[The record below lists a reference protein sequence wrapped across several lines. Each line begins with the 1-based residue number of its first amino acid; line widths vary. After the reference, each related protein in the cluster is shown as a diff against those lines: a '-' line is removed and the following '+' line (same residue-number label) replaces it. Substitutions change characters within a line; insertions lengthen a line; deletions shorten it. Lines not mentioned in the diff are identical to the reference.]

1 MNNHK
6 MSYLFVAFCAAAA
19 FIVGCIPEDSL
30 QWSQNGSVG
39 LLRTQSALY
48 LVDGKTGELT
58 EIAEANVAPWPD
70 ISKDGNMVAYCRKVE
85 CQNLSEGLKVL
96 PEGQVKIIEHWA
108 GQMEKEILN
117 NGGLVDGK
125 FPLPEEGLLVPNDYG
140 NWVIRY
146 LCEKAGQEL
155 RERISKDDIEKAKQE
170 RLHYTRII
178 VAPTKAPGEGRVV
191 AASVFNMVATRIS
204 PDGKFVAYLMHTQ
217 QGEVS
222 NAFEEYG
229 LYVASLDGGVN
240 TMLVATRVAIGYDW
254 RADSKAIAYI
264 TADKKDLLHESM
276 ILGTLK
282 ESIVAD
288 EDGNLRAQPV
298 PSGEQGFSGTH
309 RCTGGEKDLAGILF
323 YPWMKVQ
330 YGQSGRVF
338 FSSATL
344 SLPSGSMDD
353 PKWSLFCYDSVTRS
367 VANVLPTIASDLV
380 GQNVNV
386 FALSPD
392 GKSVLLCMEK
402 NRFGIYTF
410 VDGTAE
416 VAIEEEE
423 MFGDRLDLAPA
434 WKGNSEISC
443 LVAEN
448 SHFLVKKGQEKH
460 NRKEIVVLGADGDI
474 RQVLSRN
481 WPDELL
487 SQSSKDQGAVPV
499 EQIIGS
505 TQD

>member
-1 MNNHK
+1 MNDHTIR
-6 MSYLFVAFCAAAA
+6 YLLVALCAVAA
-19 FIVGCIPEDSL
+19 FIAGCIPEDSL
-30 QWSQNGSVG
+30 QWSQDGSVG
-39 LLRTQSALY
+39 LLRVQGALY
-48 LVDGKTGELT
+48 LVDGQSGELT
-58 EIAEANVAPWPD
+58 EIADANVAPWPD
-70 ISKDGNMVAYCRKVE
+70 ISEDGNMVAYCRRIE
-85 CQNLSEGLKVL
+85 CRSLSEGLKLL
-96 PEGQVKIIEHWA
+96 PEGQVKMIEHWA

-117 NGGLVDGK
+117 SGGLVDAR
-125 FPLPEEGLLVPNDYG
+125 FPLPEKGLLVPEDYG
-140 NWVIRY
+140 NWAIRY
-146 LCEKAGQEL
+146 VCEKADKEFLEKLGKEEL
-155 RERISKDDIEKAKQE
+155 EKAKQKQ
-170 RLHYTRII
+170 LHYTQII
-178 VAPTKAPGEGRVV
+178 AAPTRAPGEGRVV
-191 AASVFNMVATRIS
+191 AASLFNTMTTRLS
-204 PDGKFVAYLMHTQ
+204 PDSKFVAYLMHTQ
-217 QGEVS
+217 EGEVS

-282 ESIVAD
+282 ETIVAD
-288 EDGNLRAQPV
+288 ENGSLLEQPF
-298 PSGEQGFSGTH
+298 PSGKQGSPGAQ
-309 RCTGGEKDLAGILF
+309 RCTGAAKDLAGILF

-338 FSSATL
+338 FSSPTL
-344 SLPSGSMDD
+344 SLPSGPMDD
-353 PKWSLFCYDSVTRS
+353 PRWSLFCYDSVTRS
-367 VANVLPTIASDLV
+367 VANVLPTFASDSV

-392 GKSVLLCMEK
+392 GTRVLLPTEN

-416 VAIEEEE
+416 VPIEEEE

-434 WKGNSEISC
+434 WKGNNEISG

-448 SHFLVKKGQEKH
+448 SHFLVEKGQEKH
-460 NRKEIVVLGADGDI
+460 HRKEIVVLGADGDF

-481 WPDELL
+481 WPDE
-487 SQSSKDQGAVPV
+487 VIP
-499 EQIIGS
+499 
-505 TQD
+505 